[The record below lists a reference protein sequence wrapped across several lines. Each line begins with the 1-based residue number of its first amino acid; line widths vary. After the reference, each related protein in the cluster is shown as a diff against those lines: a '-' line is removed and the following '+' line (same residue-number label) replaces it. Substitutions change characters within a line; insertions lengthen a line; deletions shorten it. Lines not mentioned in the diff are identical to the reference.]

1 MDRACPVAQ
10 WWGPTGFSAPAEDI
24 VIEAEI
30 GGGYEIR
37 MVMTDNGGDAWSRG
51 RVIEFEPNRR
61 LAIAWEAIPEAGIGE
76 TTTRVEFR
84 ADGSNTRIELTDG
97 PYAVGFAPMAEAGWV
112 QSLDKLMQQT

>member
-1 MDRACPVAQ
+1 VDRACPVAQ

-61 LAIAWEAIPEAGIGE
+61 LAIAWEPSRRPASARP
-76 TTTRVEFR
+76 RPV
-84 ADGSNTRIELTDG
+84 SNS
-97 PYAVGFAPMAEAGWV
+97 APTAATHV
-112 QSLDKLMQQT
+112 SS